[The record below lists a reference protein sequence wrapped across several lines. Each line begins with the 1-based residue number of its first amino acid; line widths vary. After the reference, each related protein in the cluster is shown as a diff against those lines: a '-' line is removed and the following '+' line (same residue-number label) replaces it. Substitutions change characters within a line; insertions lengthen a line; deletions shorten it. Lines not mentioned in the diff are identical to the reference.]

1 MDPSTCAMSIRAHW
15 HLIRLKLQEVIVGGE
30 QNSNKIKCV
39 AGSAFFFCL
48 STLLLENVFFFL
60 VKILYAWNYALFT
73 AMLPQEALVV
83 WVHGRSR
90 LAVEHLCKVFR
101 VLNSTIHTPS
111 WRGVFISPQ
120 LFTRQ
125 KRIVG
130 DYVDQY
136 HYH

>member
-1 MDPSTCAMSIRAHW
+1 M
-15 HLIRLKLQEVIVGGE
+15 V
-30 QNSNKIKCV
+30 NKTAIKS
-39 AGSAFFFCL
+39 SA
-48 STLLLENVFFFL
+48 LLEVLSSFVSPRCCWRMFFFFL